1 MRVALLLQG
10 LALAFLASS
19 LGQEDHFGIAGWPR
33 VPNSRAAAAP
43 PISALNSRPTKLSSG
58 PPVGGA
64 TGAPRL
70 LAAASA
76 PPEWARECRPSGG
89 GAQSAVR
96 GSPAPLR
103 FRLRTDIWFDQ
114 VLHPADSH
122 RSARRSCGPSH
133 TDRGLESA
141 WRTRPLAISSH
152 RRAIPIR

>member
-33 VPNSRAAAAP
+33 APNSRAATAP
-43 PISALNSRPTKLSSG
+43 
-58 PPVGGA
+58 
-64 TGAPRL
+64 
-70 LAAASA
+70 SA

-103 FRLRTDIWFDQ
+103 F
-114 VLHPADSH
+114 
-122 RSARRSCGPSH
+122 
-133 TDRGLESA
+133 
-141 WRTRPLAISSH
+141 
-152 RRAIPIR
+152 